1 LARLLHFCESI
12 MSSFGDIIPIASRRR
27 TPPAPQAAPASV
39 RRRASGALAP
49 LIIFV
54 TIFGGGTLGLLY
66 ESHAHGVVAHLSAEE
81 RGAIFKRAHEDL
93 EQTCTLPAAA
103 EGPLHDHCVETAAF
117 VLLFPECRG
126 ACVDLARA
134 IQPHAHR

>member
-1 LARLLHFCESI
+1 
-12 MSSFGDIIPIASRRR
+12 MSSYGDVIPIASRRR
-27 TPPAPQAAPASV
+27 APPASPAAPAPAPV
-39 RRRASGALAP
+39 RRRASSLLAP

-54 TIFGGGTLGLLY
+54 TIFGGGALGLVY
-66 ESHAHGVVAHLSAEE
+66 ESHAHGIVAHLSSGE
-81 RGAIFKRAHEDL
+81 RGAIFKRAREDL
-93 EQTCTLPAAA
+93 ERTCTLPEAA